1 MYVGNTSL
9 KSLINLSKATF
20 NKTKPIK
27 IYAQLVLLNFPNNF
41 LTGFFYKVLF
51 MRRQCDNRM

>member
-27 IYAQLVLLNFPNNF
+27 IHAQLVLLNFPNNL
-41 LTGFFYKVLF
+41 LTGFFYKVF
-51 MRRQCDNRM
+51 INA